1 MSVYLLI
8 YVYNIL
14 RTTVKTNKLG
24 KMSKILI
31 VTYKVRAK
39 KLYLLY
45 LYLILDLLVKFEIF
59 LFNALLREKT

>member
-1 MSVYLLI
+1 
-8 YVYNIL
+8 
-14 RTTVKTNKLG
+14 
-24 KMSKILI
+24 MSKILI